1 MKDLLIKTGI
11 DIGAFVMIAPVS
23 TEVLVQVLI
32 ALGVL
37 IVNTI
42 MFPLVKV
49 LIEWLKWKLKKHL
62 PEELHDEIDL
72 IGKNKKQNSKGK

>member
-1 MKDLLIKTGI
+1 MKDLLMKSGL

-23 TEVLVQVLI
+23 EEVFTQMLI

-42 MFPLVKV
+42 LYPLVKV
-49 LIEWLKWKLKKHL
+49 FIEWLKYKLKKYL

-72 IGKNKKQNSKGK
+72 IGKSKNKEKGE

>member
-1 MKDLLIKTGI
+1 MKDLLIKSGL

-23 TEVLVQVLI
+23 EQVLTQMLI

-37 IVNTI
+37 VINTI
-42 MFPLVKV
+42 LYPLVKV
-49 LIEWLKWKLKKHL
+49 LIEWLKYKLKKHL

-72 IGKNKKQNSKGK
+72 IGKSKNKDKGE

>member
-1 MKDLLIKTGI
+1 MKSGL

-23 TEVLVQVLI
+23 EQVLTQMLI

-37 IVNTI
+37 VINTI
-42 MFPLVKV
+42 LYPLVKV
-49 LIEWLKWKLKKHL
+49 LIEWLKYKLKKHL

-72 IGKNKKQNSKGK
+72 IGKSKNKEKGE

>member
-1 MKDLLIKTGI
+1 MKDLLMKSGL

-23 TEVLVQVLI
+23 EEVLTQMLI

-42 MFPLVKV
+42 LYPLVKV
-49 LIEWLKWKLKKHL
+49 LIEWIKYKLKKYL

-72 IGKNKKQNSKGK
+72 IGKSKNKEKGE

>member
-1 MKDLLIKTGI
+1 MKDLLIKSGL

-23 TEVLVQVLI
+23 EQVLTQMLI

-37 IVNTI
+37 VINTI
-42 MFPLVKV
+42 LYPLVKV
-49 LIEWLKWKLKKHL
+49 LIEWLKYKLKKYL

-72 IGKNKKQNSKGK
+72 IGKSKNKDKGE

>member
-1 MKDLLIKTGI
+1 MKDLLIKSSL

-23 TEVLVQVLI
+23 EQVLTQMLI

-37 IVNTI
+37 VINTI
-42 MFPLVKV
+42 LYPLVKV
-49 LIEWLKWKLKKHL
+49 LIEWLKYKLKKHL

-72 IGKNKKQNSKGK
+72 IGKSKNKDKGE

>member
-1 MKDLLIKTGI
+1 MKDLLVKSGI
-11 DIGAFVMIAPVS
+11 DIGAFFMIAPVS
-23 TEVLVQVLI
+23 QEVLVQVLI

-42 MFPLVKV
+42 LFPLVKV
-49 LIEWLKWKLKKHL
+49 LIEWIKWKLKKYL

-72 IGKNKKQNSKGK
+72 IGKKQNKEKGE

>member
-1 MKDLLIKTGI
+1 MKDLLIKSGI

-23 TEVLVQVLI
+23 EQVLTQMLI
-32 ALGVL
+32 AFGVL
-37 IVNTI
+37 IINTI
-42 MFPLVKV
+42 LYPLVKV

-72 IGKNKKQNSKGK
+72 IGKSKDKEKGK

>member
-1 MKDLLIKTGI
+1 MKSGL

-23 TEVLVQVLI
+23 EEVLTQMLI

-42 MFPLVKV
+42 LYPLVKV
-49 LIEWLKWKLKKHL
+49 LIEWIKYKLKKYL

-72 IGKNKKQNSKGK
+72 IGKSKNKEKGE

>member
-1 MKDLLIKTGI
+1 MKDLLIKSGL

-23 TEVLVQVLI
+23 EQVLTQMLI

-37 IVNTI
+37 VINTI
-42 MFPLVKV
+42 LYPLVKV
-49 LIEWLKWKLKKHL
+49 LIEWLKYKLKKHL

-72 IGKNKKQNSKGK
+72 IGKSKNKHKGE

>member
-1 MKDLLIKTGI
+1 MKDLLMKSGL

-23 TEVLVQVLI
+23 EQVLTQMLI

-37 IVNTI
+37 VINTI
-42 MFPLVKV
+42 LYPLVKV
-49 LIEWLKWKLKKHL
+49 LIEWLKYKLKKHL

-72 IGKNKKQNSKGK
+72 IGKSKNKEKGE

>member
-1 MKDLLIKTGI
+1 MKDLLVKSGL

-23 TEVLVQVLI
+23 EEVLTQMLI

-42 MFPLVKV
+42 LYPLVKV
-49 LIEWLKWKLKKHL
+49 LIEWIKYKLKKYL

-72 IGKNKKQNSKGK
+72 IGKSKNKEKGE